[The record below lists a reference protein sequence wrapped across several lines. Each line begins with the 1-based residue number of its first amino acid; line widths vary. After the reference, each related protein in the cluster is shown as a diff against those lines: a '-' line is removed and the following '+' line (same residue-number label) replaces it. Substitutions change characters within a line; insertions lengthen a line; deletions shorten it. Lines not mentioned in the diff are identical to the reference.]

1 MNKIH
6 RCVYQYY
13 LKKNINKN
21 EKYNIVQRSEP
32 KKKPLTAKELF
43 GI

>member
-1 MNKIH
+1 MYKTK
-6 RCVYQYY
+6 VA
-13 LKKNINKN
+13 
-21 EKYNIVQRSEP
+21 YNIVQRSEP